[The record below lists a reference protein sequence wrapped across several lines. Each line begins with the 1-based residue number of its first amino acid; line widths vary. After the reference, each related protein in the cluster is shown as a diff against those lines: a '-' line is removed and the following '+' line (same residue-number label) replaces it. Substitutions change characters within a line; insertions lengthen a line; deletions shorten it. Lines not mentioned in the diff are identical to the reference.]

1 MFFILQ
7 PCTFFVSPEFN
18 VNFITSVGA
27 TFIFAIFK
35 FVKVCCWFTYILGL
49 YRVFFVLHFLFC
61 FVVYLVKSGRTVGP
75 FYISKG
81 TGTGPACTGVDLWFV
96 FFYQSRRSTRKQQ
109 KMIFCLAKLGK

>member
-49 YRVFFVLHFLFC
+49 EVFL
-61 FVVYLVKSGRTVGP
+61 
-75 FYISKG
+75 
-81 TGTGPACTGVDLWFV
+81 
-96 FFYQSRRSTRKQQ
+96 
-109 KMIFCLAKLGK
+109 

>member
-35 FVKVCCWFTYILGL
+35 FVKDCCWFTYILGL
-49 YRVFFVLHFLFC
+49 EVFCSLIRASFFV
-61 FVVYLVKSGRTVGP
+61 
-75 FYISKG
+75 
-81 TGTGPACTGVDLWFV
+81 
-96 FFYQSRRSTRKQQ
+96 
-109 KMIFCLAKLGK
+109 FCLFTLLSQEELLDHFI

>member
-49 YRVFFVLHFLFC
+49 YRVFFV
-61 FVVYLVKSGRTVGP
+61 V
-75 FYISKG
+75 
-81 TGTGPACTGVDLWFV
+81 
-96 FFYQSRRSTRKQQ
+96 
-109 KMIFCLAKLGK
+109 

>member
-49 YRVFFVLHFLFC
+49 EVFCSLIRASCFVLL

-75 FYISKG
+75 FYIG
-81 TGTGPACTGVDLWFV
+81 LW
-96 FFYQSRRSTRKQQ
+96 S
-109 KMIFCLAKLGK
+109 